1 MKVVVSFYEAANT
14 VIIEFDMDNSILG
27 LPRPFVVASAGEH
40 VELINIL
47 KLVVYLFTVCCDV
60 FQSVLVVYCSS

>member
-1 MKVVVSFYEAANT
+1 MKVVVSSYEAANT

-40 VELINIL
+40 FELINIL

-60 FQSVLVVYCSS
+60 LRKLYSSRC